1 MEHDIIQKCWAYFV
15 SCVQI
20 NTPCSWDV
28 FTPITP
34 LGRQKSAQPFTSLL
48 PLRQTIP
55 FTTIPNPPTK
65 WSAAECVNLNPINLW
80 TPDLFHIFCTVDFLE
95 MFVLVSGIPN
105 IQTKI
110 SFTGEPWSKT
120 LRDIPLYLSVNR
132 DPHFMADEIIPY
144 YNRVVSS
151 PSPGPST
158 AYISFQHS
166 SLFWSLRWCFV
177 LFVVET
183 KLLKHER
190 SYSRD
195 HQNSPNLQKRQSTTL
210 PQGFRRNLPEFV
222 AKKGTCRDEDEV
234 RIKTPRFSM
243 VHIIQLN
250 VCSSVFFRYFSVFL
264 LHGKWHWVLIDSF
277 HEKWK
282 NSICNWP
289 LGQQLD
295 DQKKK

>member
-34 LGRQKSAQPFTSLL
+34 LGRHKSAQPFTSLL

-80 TPDLFHIFCTVDFLE
+80 TPDFFHIFCTGDFLE

-183 KLLKHER
+183 KLLKRER
-190 SYSRD
+190 SYSKD

-210 PQGFRRNLPEFV
+210 PQ
-222 AKKGTCRDEDEV
+222 A
-234 RIKTPRFSM
+234 
-243 VHIIQLN
+243 
-250 VCSSVFFRYFSVFL
+250 SSKSSQIR
-264 LHGKWHWVLIDSF
+264 
-277 HEKWK
+277 
-282 NSICNWP
+282 C
-289 LGQQLD
+289 
-295 DQKKK
+295 QKKERAGMRMRFESKPHGSQWFTSFNLMYVLVLFSGIFRCFCFMVSGIECW